1 MIRKGFKTKK
11 AAQKSRF
18 LFAKKNNLSQE
29 DVTLLVYCKN

>member
-11 AAQKSRF
+11 AAQKAACC
-18 LFAKKNNLSQE
+18 LQKNNLSQE